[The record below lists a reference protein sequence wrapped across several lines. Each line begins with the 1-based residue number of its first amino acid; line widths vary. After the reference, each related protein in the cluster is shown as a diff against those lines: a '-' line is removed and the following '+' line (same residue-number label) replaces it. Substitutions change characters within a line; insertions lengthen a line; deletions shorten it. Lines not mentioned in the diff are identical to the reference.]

1 MNHLF
6 HALVR
11 ALVVSAFALVITL
24 APVAAQTKRKTP
36 ARRPVTA
43 TPAAASVPSYR
54 YGHEHGY
61 AAGYAD
67 GYVRGKS
74 DFNEAHDRD
83 VENSDAYR
91 RADRTYEPKHGN
103 ILEFQHGYRIGFEL
117 SYDDGYFG
125 RAYNNAIPPHLAR
138 TWQAINQPAPVAASI
153 PAPAP
158 APAVADQRPSRSDSP
173 GRPEP
178 GIEPNVPANVPS
190 DTRNARR
197 EALIVRDGVQM
208 KIRLQTPISTKTNQ
222 EGDQFTALVLDP
234 TEYADATITGHI
246 AKLKS
251 SGKMT
256 GKTELV
262 LAFDQ
267 IELRNGTRGRF
278 AAQVEKVYQ
287 TESVKEV
294 DEEGNVVSG
303 DRTKDTAVRTGGG
316 AVLGAVLGGVIGG
329 GKGAAIGAVLGGA
342 AGAGSVIYQGSKDL
356 QLYPGTEMLIRTA
369 APARVRE

>member
-1 MNHLF
+1 MKSSLRYL
-6 HALVR
+6 LVGLLWVGL
-11 ALVVSAFALVITL
+11 AVVSASAQTKRRTPAPRKVA
-24 APVAAQTKRKTP
+24 APVAAAP
-36 ARRPVTA
+36 APRYA
-43 TPAAASVPSYR
+43 HEFGYR
-54 YGHEHGY
+54 
-61 AAGYAD
+61 AGYED

-74 DFNEAHDRD
+74 DFNDARDRD
-83 VENSDAYR
+83 VEASEAYR
-91 RADRTYEPKHGN
+91 RADRTFETRQGN
-103 ILEFQHGYRIGFEL
+103 ILEFQHGYRVGFEL
-117 SYDDGYFG
+117 AYDDGYFG
-125 RAYNNAIPPHLAR
+125 RAYTLAVPPNLAR
-138 TWQAINQPAPVAASI
+138 TWQVINQPVAPVVAA
-153 PAPAP
+153 APAP
-158 APAVADQRPSRSDSP
+158 ISAPVTTAPVSRPAEPPAPRPASADEPRTSSRE
-173 GRPEP
+173 RL
-178 GIEPNVPANVPS
+178 V
-190 DTRNARR
+190 
-197 EALIVRDGVQM
+197 VRDGVQM
-208 KIRLQTPISTKTNQ
+208 KIRLLTPISTKTNQ
-222 EGDQFTALVLDP
+222 EGDQFTAQVLDP
-234 TEYADATITGHI
+234 TEFADATITGHI

>member
-6 HALVR
+6 CARFR
-11 ALVVSAFALVITL
+11 ALVVSAFVFVITL
-24 APVAAQTKRKTP
+24 APAAAQTKRKAV
-36 ARRPVTA
+36 ARRPVITTA
-43 TPAAASVPSYR
+43 SAPTYR
-54 YGHEHGY
+54 YAHEHGY

-74 DFNEAHDRD
+74 DFNDARDRD
-83 VENSDAYR
+83 VENSEAYR
-91 RADRTYEPKHGN
+91 RADRTYEAKFGN
-103 ILEFQHGYRIGFEL
+103 LLEYQHGYRVGFEL

-125 RAYNNAIPPHLAR
+125 RAYNNVIPPHLAR
-138 TWQAINQPAPVAASI
+138 TWQAINQPATAAAPTIAASAPTTAPVSRPVEPSAPR
-153 PAPAP
+153 PAPTDEP
-158 APAVADQRPSRSDSP
+158 RTSSSRE
-173 GRPEP
+173 RL
-178 GIEPNVPANVPS
+178 V
-190 DTRNARR
+190 
-197 EALIVRDGVQM
+197 VRDGVQM
-208 KIRLQTPISTKTNQ
+208 KIRLLTPISTKTNQ
-222 EGDQFTALVLDP
+222 EGDQFTATVLDP
-234 TEYADATITGHI
+234 TEFADATITGHI

-356 QLYPGTEMLIRTA
+356 QLDPGTEMLIRTA
-369 APARVRE
+369 APAQTRD

>member
-1 MNHLF
+1 MIHLF
-6 HALVR
+6 R
-11 ALVVSAFALVITL
+11 ALVISAFALVVTL
-24 APVAAQTKRKTP
+24 IPATAQTKRKTP
-36 ARRPVTA
+36 VRRPATVTA
-43 TPAAASVPSYR
+43 AATPTYR
-54 YGHEHGY
+54 YAHEHGY

-67 GYVRGKS
+67 GYVRGKN

-83 VENSDAYR
+83 VEASDAYK
-91 RADRTYEPKHGN
+91 RADRTYEAKFGN
-103 ILEFQHGYRIGFEL
+103 IAEYQHGYRIGFEL

-138 TWQAINQPAPVAASI
+138 TWQAMNQPAAATVAVVPP

-158 APAVADQRPSRSDSP
+158 AIMNAPAPTPRTAEPAARPADEARNTNSRE
-173 GRPEP
+173 RM
-178 GIEPNVPANVPS
+178 V
-190 DTRNARR
+190 
-197 EALIVRDGVQM
+197 VRDGIQM
-208 KIRLQTPISTKTNQ
+208 KVRLQSPINTKLNR
-222 EGDQFTALVLDP
+222 EGDQFTAIVLDP
-234 TEYADATITGHI
+234 TEYADAVITGHI

-262 LAFDQ
+262 LAFDS

-278 AAQVEKVYQ
+278 AAQVERVYE
-287 TESVKEV
+287 TSSVKEV

-329 GKGAAIGAVLGGA
+329 GKGAAIGAILGGA

-356 QLYPGTEMLIRTA
+356 ELGPGTEMLIRTA
-369 APARVRE
+369 APARVKE

>member
-1 MNHLF
+1 MNHF
-6 HALVR
+6 FR
-11 ALVVSAFALVITL
+11 ALVISAFVFVIML
-24 APVAAQTKRKTP
+24 APAAAQTKRKTT
-36 ARRPVTA
+36 ARRPVAATA
-43 TPAAASVPSYR
+43 PVATSAPTYR
-54 YGHEHGY
+54 YAHEHGY

-74 DFNEAHDRD
+74 DFNDARDRD
-83 VENSDAYR
+83 VENSEAYR
-91 RADRTYEPKHGN
+91 RADRNYEPKLGN

-125 RAYNNAIPPHLAR
+125 RAYNNAVPPHLAR
-138 TWQAINQPAPVAASI
+138 TWQAVNQPAPVAA
-153 PAPAP
+153 PTVATAAPAP
-158 APAVADQRPSRSDSP
+158 APVVDHRPSRSESP

-178 GIEPNVPANVPS
+178 GIEPNVPS
-190 DTRNARR
+190 DPRNSRR
-197 EALIVRDGVQM
+197 ETLIVRDGVQM

-222 EGDQFTALVLDP
+222 EGDQFTAVVLDP

-262 LAFDQ
+262 LAFDN

-329 GKGAAIGAVLGGA
+329 GKGAAIGAVIGA
-342 AGAGSVIYQGSKDL
+342 GAGAGSVIYQGSKDL

>member
-1 MNHLF
+1 MNHIF
-6 HALVR
+6 R
-11 ALVVSAFALVITL
+11 ALFVSAFAFVITL
-24 APVAAQTKRKTP
+24 APVAAQTKRK
-36 ARRPVTA
+36 AVSRRPA
-43 TPAAASVPSYR
+43 TTTSAATTSVPVYR
-54 YGHEHGY
+54 YAHEHGY

-74 DFNEAHDRD
+74 DFNDARDRD
-83 VENSDAYR
+83 VENSEAYR
-91 RADRTYEPKHGN
+91 RADRTYEAKFGN
-103 ILEFQHGYRIGFEL
+103 LLEYQHGYRVGFEL

-125 RAYNNAIPPHLAR
+125 RTYNNAVPPHLAR
-138 TWQAINQPAPVAASI
+138 TWQAINQPAPVAAS
-153 PAPAP
+153 APAP
-158 APAVADQRPSRSDSP
+158 ASVPTTTAPVSRP
-173 GRPEP
+173 
-178 GIEPNVPANVPS
+178 IEPSAPRPAPADEPRTS
-190 DTRNARR
+190 SSR
-197 EALIVRDGVQM
+197 ERLVVRDGVQM
-208 KIRLQTPISTKTNQ
+208 KIRLLTPISTKTNQ
-222 EGDQFTALVLDP
+222 EGDQFTATVLDP
-234 TEYADATITGHI
+234 TEFADATITGHI

-262 LAFDQ
+262 LAFDL